1 MIQQYIKQLP
11 VWVIA
16 ALLLLGFSASAQVEN
31 NYANAGDMPAPNA
44 ASLGKYTDIPVNYF
58 TGIPQIKLPI
68 YTIEEGGISLPISVS
83 YHASGVKPN
92 EPASWVGTN
101 WSLNAGGMVTR
112 TIVGLRDEL
121 PSGYINVINSLTGNP
136 KTDIE
141 NNGNT
146 IPDTE
151 PDIFSYNFN
160 GYTGKFFIGNRDN
173 TPEVVFIEKT
183 DIKGFID
190 LSSAAV
196 PEILGFVFV
205 TPDGN
210 RYFFGKTTLNNVDAR
225 ERAIPFEQTPNGDAY
240 YTSWYLNTIQTFDEK
255 FFINFEYEKEN
266 SSYQLAYP
274 CYYHFNKK
282 ACDDGDSFSVPST
295 PAVDCGGVNS
305 AEYLYKYVYS
315 QRLKSI
321 KTSTGLVQVD
331 FVASSTPRKDLGKG
345 TDSTQKQA
353 KALDKIK
360 VSFGDG
366 TTFCKEWQFSYTYFY
381 DNRPEVD
388 TWITYDPDA
397 LESRFHLKLDKI
409 QEQTCNTSNQIILPP
424 TIFEYDG
431 QSVSYTE
438 NGQTVNTQF
447 VPFFLTKE
455 VDHWGFYN
463 GQIGNQQ
470 AFTPNVPPT
479 TVNAGG
485 VTYTYGSSN
494 RETNATV
501 IKSGS
506 LKKIT
511 YPTGGYTSY
520 EFEPNVVKTE
530 WNNNQ
535 SNNIISL
542 STCATSTC
550 CNTNSAEQSI
560 TLTEDMISNGKVYL
574 KISEF
579 LSTTIPSCITNTPTF
594 QATYNLQ
601 IFENNATTAFKS
613 ISFNIT
619 CSSSNGEVDSAAI
632 SMKLW
637 EIANFSPGTIYKFKI
652 TSTNGLSTFR
662 VTLPTNFSNKTV
674 GGLRVKKITT
684 HDAVNSANNIT
695 RTYNYDENSNTNVS
709 SGRLYRVPDYGYGFY
724 KKYGIGTPNNPAFD
738 SCAFTIVR
746 IASNTH
752 NSLTNYQG
760 YHIGY
765 QKVTEISGNVS
776 SENGKKIFRYNTE
789 TGNIKDLSVLGA
801 PDLPT
806 IKNGTPFADSVF
818 TATGQIISYS
828 NTIYDNAIHIQN
840 YPKLSYKWQRF
851 EVNIDGGGTQP
862 YDYIYNTDF
871 IPLRTTFKRVGKV
884 TSYMDG
890 VVTTTTLDYNDTP
903 PPGQIGER
911 RIQPRYITTT
921 NSDGKTYKTE
931 QKFAYDYNIIGSVKT
946 RLLQYNMIGLPYEI
960 NQYVNDVQVSGTRTE
975 YQLVT
980 SSTSAYPSTYSWS
993 TSGTLPYPRFIQNYE
1008 IGFGSNGSPTG
1019 TGSWVNQVEVE
1030 TYYTNGL
1037 PKSRKTAGWADSE
1050 LLEWSLGRLI
1060 KSTFKNYSKTY
1071 EYHSGTPLVATTTD
1085 IDGQKTWYDYDAL
1098 MRLKLASVRPTTAND
1113 KSTAKV
1119 TTEYQYKYMDA
1130 TTPRNYVR
1138 SITTF
1143 GAVNGSNLSIVEN
1156 TQYMDGLGRQVQSLS
1171 KKASPL
1177 GSQFDLFE
1185 VTTYDNQ
1192 GRLARQ
1198 YTPYTANSQTGNFVS
1213 NPNLAVIPFTQY
1225 GYEASPLNRPVS
1237 VTPPGWF
1244 ATTTSYGTNTTG
1256 SGSTFDNVI
1265 SNLSNNTQYAAGQ
1278 LYKKTVTDP
1287 NNNKTIVFTD
1297 KQGRVVLTRRANQ
1310 TGSSAADTYNVY
1322 DDKSRVTT
1330 VVPPGATISETN
1342 SVFAYTYDPSDN
1354 ILTKKAPGKGLETMR
1369 YDDRDLMTFYQDN
1382 VMSTTPR
1389 WIMTKYNAYGQPT
1402 STGFWNGTTPTANNS
1417 NVAYNEL
1424 LTETTYDDATAIF
1437 RGRIKQTKVKI
1448 LDGATTPKWL
1458 ENNYTYDNHGRPAT
1472 ITGNNHINL
1481 SAGSET
1487 LTFNAYDW
1495 ADNLLEST
1503 RAHKKDAASTLTIK
1517 DRYTFDHRG
1526 RQVNYYHK
1534 INTGA
1539 EVLVSNQKYNDR
1551 NFMVQKN
1558 LHGTA
1563 AGGFLQNV
1571 DYTYNQQGWIS
1582 GINGMCLSGSSSA
1595 MATAPPASAKNFQI
1609 NAVFSPGFT
1618 NPETPNEKK
1627 WFSTE
1632 VSSTVTVDGV
1642 TKDLT
1647 QIDYYGLKSIGTDS
1661 VKWEK
1666 TNLIPTLTGLEITIS
1681 PDLSEFKAETE
1692 SDLSAFFLE
1701 MEKTTKEAMNTQG
1714 VNGVQFEEVFTQ
1726 IQSVVEQQ
1734 ITPVSAAAAS
1744 VSMTASATVPTSSD
1758 LFSMGLFY
1766 ETANTTLGATS
1777 QKNGNVSHMWSQV
1790 ACNNPQYYGF
1800 QYDYLNRLTTANNA
1814 EFNTGTSAYINL
1826 NRYNEVNTYDARG
1839 NILTTNRRGLTAT
1852 NTFGVIDNLTFTYV
1866 STNKN
1871 RVNSI
1876 SESGS
1881 YTRGFKTTTA
1891 VQLYT
1896 YDNNGNMSRD
1906 NHKKIT
1912 TAYYYHNM
1920 VKTVTFD
1927 NGNTINWL
1935 YDASGTKLSK
1945 TTNASGNNVTHYI
1958 GGIEYKG
1965 TATSFAIE
1973 AIYHAEGRCTPQ
1985 SGNTWRYEY
1994 SLRDHLGNTR
2004 VTFADLDNSGTVTTS
2019 EILQQNHYYPFG
2031 ANIEGL
2037 SSASTPNKY
2046 QYNGKEWNEDF
2057 GLNWN
2062 DYGAR
2067 MYDPWVGRWWG
2078 VDNKCEKREIFTP
2091 YNYVQDNPILR
2102 IDPNGYLDTLPDG
2115 RYIWE
2120 MTELEKDM
2128 YYGKPNETEIEEMS
2142 RVLSLSQSGLPSE
2155 ISLTWSERL
2164 YLLGHLVGFTLPST
2178 KLVAA
2183 KSGANILDGLSDIEK
2198 TVVKDAKKIL
2208 DSKTFK
2214 TAVENM
2220 KTGSTTET
2228 TINGYKII
2236 FQSDGPFSGFTLFGE
2251 KGFVIGKEALASST
2265 ELSKTVYHETFR
2277 LATSTAKTNGFVS
2290 QSVITTETKMTTD
2303 FIEKVVNAGII
2314 K

>member
-16 ALLLLGFSASAQVEN
+16 ALLLLGFSASGQPIN
-31 NYANAGDMPAPNA
+31 NYTNDVNMAAPNA
-44 ASLGKYTDIPVNYF
+44 ASLGKYTDVPVSYF
-58 TGIPQIKLPI
+58 TGVPQIGVPI
-68 YTIEEGGISLPISVS
+68 YTVESGSLSLPISLS

-92 EPASWVGTN
+92 EIASWIGTN
-101 WSLNAGGMVTR
+101 WSLNAGGIITR
-112 TIVGLRDEL
+112 TVIGLADDTQY
-121 PSGYINVINSLTGNP
+121 GYINKGHLLTGDP
-136 KTDIE
+136 ADAVEILSDK
-141 NNGNT
+141 
-146 IPDTE
+146 E

-160 GYTGKFFIGNRDN
+160 GYTGKFIIATENSTPKLYFIEATDLKGYITEFGTQYNILGFTFV
-173 TPEVVFIEKT
+173 TPNGEIYTFGYFNGTYAVEKT
-183 DIKGFID
+183 DMPGLTVTSSWHLMKIETFDQKFNIQFEYD
-190 LSSAAV
+190 L
-196 PEILGFVFV
+196 E
-205 TPDGN
+205 
-210 RYFFGKTTLNNVDAR
+210 KTSYIQLASC
-225 ERAIPFEQTPNGDAY
+225 E
-240 YTSWYLNTIQTFDEK
+240 YLNIQGNCTSTYGPTTQCSGDIASPEK
-255 FFINFEYEKEN
+255 RYRR
-266 SSYQLAYP
+266 SY
-274 CYYHFNKK
+274 
-282 ACDDGDSFSVPST
+282 
-295 PAVDCGGVNS
+295 VDNI
-305 AEYLYKYVYS
+305 
-315 QRLKSI
+315 RLKKI
-321 KTSTGLVQVD
+321 TTSTGLTQVD
-331 FVASSTPRKDLGKG
+331 FTPRTEARLDMGLPLSSSTPQG
-345 TDSTQKQA
+345 
-353 KALDKIK
+353 KALEKI
-360 VSFGDG
+360 VVTSD
-366 TTFCKEWQFSYTYFY
+366 TYCKEWALSHTYFY
-381 DNRPEVD
+381 DDNIPAMG
-388 TWITYDPDA
+388 TYEASD
-397 LESRFHLKLDKI
+397 SRYHLKLDAV
-409 QEQTCNTSNQIILPP
+409 QEKSCDGQI
-424 TIFEYDG
+424 TIPATTFEYEG
-431 QSVSYTE
+431 TNVSYTQ
-438 NGQTVNTQF
+438 GTQTINTKYL
-447 VPFFLTKE
+447 PFTGTRQI
-455 VDHWGFYN
+455 DHWGYFN
-463 GQIGNQQ
+463 GASANES
-470 AFTPNVPPT
+470 AVLYAPT
-479 TVNAGG
+479 TSVTVAGT
-485 VTYTYGSSN
+485 TYNQGGAN
-494 RETNATV
+494 RETNASTL
-501 IKSGS
+501 SAGT

-511 YPTGGYTSY
+511 YPTKGSTSY
-520 EFEPNVVKTE
+520 EYEANKV
-530 WNNNQ
+530 Q
-535 SNNIISL
+535 SEASSGSTTLLSMNTCNAISGCCATNSVEQTISL
-542 STCATSTC
+542 TPEQISQGDIEWALSSKIPLQQGSGTPGDPGAYYCQTPPYQIVYKIEVYNLTTGGSTPFLTREANKIFTGGVYFDTIRQKVWELANFIPNNTYKFKLIVTRGYSTF
-550 CNTNSAEQSI
+550 TVKMP
-560 TLTEDMISNGKVYL
+560 T
-574 KISEF
+574 
-579 LSTTIPSCITNTPTF
+579 LSTTD
-594 QATYNLQ
+594 
-601 IFENNATTAFKS
+601 
-613 ISFNIT
+613 
-619 CSSSNGEVDSAAI
+619 V
-632 SMKLW
+632 
-637 EIANFSPGTIYKFKI
+637 
-652 TSTNGLSTFR
+652 
-662 VTLPTNFSNKTV
+662 TV
-674 GGLRVKKITT
+674 GGLRIKKITVNDGIST
-684 HDAVNSANNIT
+684 TNDIVRTYEYPDATTAT
-695 RTYNYDENSNTNVS
+695 RT
-709 SGRLYRVPDYGYGFY
+709 SGRLYNTPKYGYG
-724 KKYGIGTPNNPAFD
+724 KR
-738 SCAFTIVR
+738 FTSTCSNCSTDYIR
-746 IASNTH
+746 IAATAITPLS
-752 NSLTNYQG
+752 SYQG
-760 YHIGY
+760 YHVGY
-765 QKVTEISGNVS
+765 QRVIENHGTSSSVNGRKIYEFHTESASNPPS
-776 SENGKKIFRYNTE
+776 SIFTQVP
-789 TGNIKDLSVLGA
+789 G
-801 PDLPT
+801 LPT
-806 IKNGTPFADSVF
+806 VKHGKIASQSTQNSTGTILQNS
-818 TATGQIISYS
+818 T
-828 NTIYDNAIHIQN
+828 TIPDQDVHLTTLPLLAY
-840 YPKLSYKWQRF
+840 R
-851 EVNIDGGGTQP
+851 
-862 YDYIYNTDF
+862 YIVVPICSSGSSQTVRITY
-871 IPLRTTFKRVGKV
+871 PLRTVRYRVKSTTETIDGISTTFN
-884 TSYMDG
+884 MDYA
-890 VVTTTTLDYNDTP
+890 DAASA
-903 PPGQIGER
+903 R
-911 RIQPRYITTT
+911 RIQPRYTTNT

-931 QKFAYDYNIIGSVKT
+931 QKFAYDYDISSSVKT
-946 RLLQYNMIGLPYEI
+946 RLLQYNMIGLPYEV
-960 NQYVNDVQVSGTRTE
+960 NQYVNDVQVSGSRTE

-1050 LLEWSLGRLI
+1050 LLEWSLGRLT

-1098 MRLKLASVRPTTAND
+1098 MRLKLTSARPTTAND

-1143 GAVNGSNLSIVEN
+1143 GAVTGSNLSTVEN

-1192 GRLARQ
+1192 GRIARQ

-1287 NNNKTIVFTD
+1287 NNNKTIIFTD
-1297 KQGRVVLTRRANQ
+1297 KQGQVVLTRRTNQ
-1310 TGSSAADTYNVY
+1310 TGSNAANTYNVY
-1322 DDKSRVTT
+1322 DDKGRVTT

-1354 ILTKKAPGKGLETMR
+1354 VLTKKAPGKGLENMR

-1402 STGFWNGTTPTANNS
+1402 STGFWNGATPTANNS

-1595 MATAPPASAKNFQI
+1595 MVIAPPASANNFQI
-1609 NAVFSPGFT
+1609 SAVFSPGFS
-1618 NPETPNEKK
+1618 NPSTPSEKK

-1632 VSSTVTVDGV
+1632 VSSTVTVDGIA
-1642 TKDLT
+1642 KNLI
-1647 QIDYYGLKSIGTDS
+1647 QKDYYGLKSIGTDS

-1666 TNLIPTLTGLEITIS
+1666 TNLIPTLTGLETAVA
-1681 PDLSEFKAETE
+1681 PNLAGFAVETN

-1714 VNGVQFEEVFTQ
+1714 INGVQFEEVFTQ

-1766 ETANTTLGATS
+1766 ETTNTTLGATS
-1777 QKNGNVSHMWSQV
+1777 QKNGNISHMWSQV

-1935 YDASGTKLSK
+1935 YDASGAKLSK

-1973 AIYHAEGRCTPQ
+1973 AIYHAEGRCTLQ
-1985 SGNTWRYEY
+1985 EGGIWRYEY
-1994 SLRDHLGNTR
+1994 NLRDHLGNTR

-2037 SSASTPNKY
+2037 SSTSTPNKY

-2078 VDNKCEKREIFTP
+2078 VDFLADKYTNNTP
-2091 YNYVQDNPILR
+2091 YHYGINNPVLF
-2102 IDPNGYLDTLPDG
+2102 IDPNGMEITFSGDGGYHATGQEAINAYWGFVQQEERSSLHAIKTDVSLVVTDEVVGTGYLYARDQSDQNIYFAVNIYRMTATYTKVDKEGNTSVVTENFEVLKYGVEMNKKTKEYEYAFFNNG
-2115 RYIWE
+2115 RGQDI
-2120 MTELEKDM
+2120 
-2128 YYGKPNETEIEEMS
+2128 
-2142 RVLSLSQSGLPSE
+2142 SQTFS
-2155 ISLTWSERL
+2155 IT
-2164 YLLGHLVGFTLPST
+2164 
-2178 KLVAA
+2178 
-2183 KSGANILDGLSDIEK
+2183 
-2198 TVVKDAKKIL
+2198 TVD
-2208 DSKTFK
+2208 
-2214 TAVENM
+2214 
-2220 KTGSTTET
+2220 
-2228 TINGYKII
+2228 NGYEPY
-2236 FQSDGPFSGFTLFGE
+2236 GGFNITGNYDLHPQARSIREIPDKRDSRLNYGCIGVCGAGDTGWGGLTKFLFGAAGLDYGNLPQI
-2251 KGFVIGKEALASST
+2251 KRTPHLP
-2265 ELSKTVYHETFR
+2265 ELFDHINLSITVDPYTPPSG
-2277 LATSTAKTNGFVS
+2277 TPTPIYKN
-2290 QSVITTETKMTTD
+2290 
-2303 FIEKVVNAGII
+2303 
-2314 K
+2314 